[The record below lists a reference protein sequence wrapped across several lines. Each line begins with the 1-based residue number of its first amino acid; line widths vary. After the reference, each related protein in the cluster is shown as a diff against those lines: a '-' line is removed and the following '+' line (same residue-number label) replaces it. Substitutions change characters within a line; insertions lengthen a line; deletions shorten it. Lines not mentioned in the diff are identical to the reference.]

1 MDDAG
6 EMLAWPLQDPRWVRR
21 LGLMSLL
28 WLGLNLTLVGI
39 PVAAVALTG
48 WMLTAADNLR
58 AGRQE
63 LPPPGLYLARGAR
76 LFLVQL
82 AYLLA
87 LLLLAALPV
96 AGGVR
101 LGGVG
106 GGLLAV
112 LGQTVLTLG
121 AILLA
126 AVTPGLAVLVDSR
139 GSRAALNPVRLAR
152 LLGTNRR
159 LATGSGL
166 MSLLCLDIISPIG
179 LLACGIGLAGTTTY
193 AYAVLASAIVAFDR
207 QVRR

>member
-1 MDDAG
+1 
-6 EMLAWPLQDPRWVRR
+6 MLAWPLQDPRWVRR
-21 LGLMSLL
+21 LGLMGLL

-63 LPPPGLYLARGAR
+63 LPPPGLYLARGVR

-82 AYLLA
+82 AYLFA
-87 LLLLAALPV
+87 LLALAALPI
-96 AGGVR
+96 AGGLK

-126 AVTPGLAVLVDSR
+126 AATPGLAVLVDSR

>member
-6 EMLAWPLQDPRWVRR
+6 AMLAWPLQDPRWLRR
-21 LGLMSLL
+21 LGLMGLL

-63 LPPPGLYLARGAR
+63 LPPPGLYLARGVR

-82 AYLLA
+82 AYLFA
-87 LLLLAALPV
+87 LLALAALPI
-96 AGGVR
+96 ATGLK

-126 AVTPGLAVLVDSR
+126 AATPGLAVLVDSR

-152 LLGTNRR
+152 LLGINRR

-166 MSLLCLDIISPIG
+166 MSLLCLDIISPVG

>member
-6 EMLAWPLQDPRWVRR
+6 AMLAWPLQDPRWVRR
-21 LGLMSLL
+21 LGLMGLF

-58 AGRQE
+58 SGRHE
-63 LPPPGLYLARGAR
+63 LPPPGLYLARGVR

-82 AYLLA
+82 AYLFA
-87 LLLLAALPV
+87 LLALAALPV
-96 AGGVR
+96 AGGVK

-112 LGQTVLTLG
+112 FGQTVLTLG